1 MSRLSDSATT
11 FLWLAAEWAESLS
24 TVVEAATGKNPRFS
38 GSGDAFAAS
47 EGVALTQPL
56 SLAPDC
62 ALTFSFGQTAATA
75 IGEAALAS
83 LGIEAAD
90 KEAAR
95 GTFLELVN
103 QAATALAGRIA
114 AEIGREVT
122 CQPAREELLLGA
134 QLRAVRGELSGTSL
148 DHGFGVSSGLLA
160 ALASRTAHGPAGAQ
174 TGQEDT
180 HRTLDLLLDV
190 ELPVSVSFGRARVA
204 LKDVLKLTSG
214 SIVELNRSVS
224 DPVEVIV
231 NNCVIA
237 RGEVVV
243 VDGNYGIRIQ
253 EILSRQERLRTLN

>member
-1 MSRLSDSATT
+1 MSRPSDSATA
-11 FLWLAAEWAESLS
+11 FLWLAAEWAECLS
-24 TVVEAATGKNPRFS
+24 AVVEAATGKNPSFS
-38 GSGDAFAAS
+38 GTGDAFAGA

-56 SLAPDC
+56 SLGPDC
-62 ALTFSFGQTAATA
+62 ALTFSFGQTAANA
-75 IGEAALAS
+75 IGEAALSS

-90 KEAAR
+90 KDAAR
-95 GTFLELVN
+95 GTFLELIH
-103 QAATALAGRIA
+103 QAATAVAGRIS

-122 CQPAREELLLGA
+122 CQPAREELLVGA
-134 QLRAVRGELSGTSL
+134 QLRAVRGELSGTPL
-148 DHGFGVSSGLLA
+148 DHGFGVSSGLIA
-160 ALASRTAHGPAGAQ
+160 ALVQRTGHAAAGGPAP
-174 TGQEDT
+174 EEET

-243 VDGNYGIRIQ
+243 VDGNYGIRVQ